1 MKLIL
6 LGFILGF
13 FVGSTYKIIM
23 KFGDKRY
30 SLRISTKGLLYY
42 LKKYRFANTVMPI
55 ISN

>member
-42 LKKYRFANTVMPI
+42 LKKYRRNKR
-55 ISN
+55 